1 MPQRARSLRVAFAA
15 CLLAAAIPARAQS
28 VAEFYRGKTI
38 TVFVG
43 SSPGG
48 DYDVRARLVA
58 RHMDRH
64 VPGNPKIV
72 VQNMPGGGG
81 LRAINHV
88 YRIAPRDG
96 TVVGAID
103 QQAPLGQ
110 AFGDKGV
117 EYDLTKSSYIGN
129 TTSSPIVLVSWH
141 TSPVKTFA
149 EALKT
154 ELVMGATGAGSA
166 SVQVPLMINALIG
179 AKFRVVSGYPGGN
192 EIYLAME
199 NGEVAGRAT
208 QNWAGWKS
216 QKPDWLRDGKINL
229 LAQAGAK
236 KHPDLPDV
244 PLLADFAKNDEDR
257 QILRVYFATAD
268 MARPLWVGP
277 EIPSERV
284 DALRRAFDATMA
296 DRDFLDDARR
306 VNVDIEATGGAGAQ
320 AIVAGILGAPARVL
334 ERARKFAEAQ

>member
-1 MPQRARSLRVAFAA
+1 MPPGGLLIRTVFVACLFAA
-15 CLLAAAIPARAQS
+15 ASARAQP
-28 VAEFYRGKTI
+28 VADFYRGKTI
-38 TVFVG
+38 NVIVS

-64 VPGNPKIV
+64 IPGNPKIV

-81 LRAINHV
+81 LRGINHV

-96 TVVGAID
+96 TVIGAID

-149 EALKT
+149 DALKT

-179 AKFRVVSGYPGGN
+179 TKFRVVSGYPGGN

-216 QKPDWLRDGKINL
+216 QKPDWLRDKKINL

-236 KHPDLPDV
+236 KHPELPDT
-244 PLLADFAKNDEDR
+244 PLLVDFAKNDEDR

-277 EIPSERV
+277 DVPAERV
-284 DALRRAFDATMA
+284 EALRRAFDATMV
-296 DRDFLDDARR
+296 DREFLDEARR
-306 VNVDIEATGGAGAQ
+306 AGVDIEPTGGVAVQ
-320 AIVAGILGAPARVL
+320 AIVAGILGAPPAVL
-334 ERARKFAEAQ
+334 ERARRFAEAQ